1 MYFGCVYSLTQE
13 YLVILLFINYPASIL
28 NREAAWPV
36 LKIVQLEVGTLVKNV
51 NTMAI

>member
-1 MYFGCVYSLTQE
+1 MYFGYIYFLTQE
-13 YLVILLFINYPASIL
+13 YLVVWLLINDPASIL
-28 NREAAWPV
+28 NREAAWLV